1 MGLRRGLV
9 VLTVFLSFWSGA
21 AFCGEGGS
29 DPWRGS
35 LLAWRNVGTALSL
48 QKDAE
53 QTYNPYYAMELD
65 LHPRWWFG
73 SVFSLDA
80 DVSVS
85 REITDSDVTTQ
96 RGEFEW
102 GDVSVGVLASRF
114 YVIPV
119 VGVGFTG
126 GISAQLPTS
135 KVSKARTQLLALK
148 PSVRVDRQFDV
159 LDGAWVGYG
168 FSATRFFN
176 ESTTSEREAPLIP
189 DCLSADGGCDAY
201 LGMGVRNP
209 EWRLAH
215 GVDAGID
222 FSRWFGLSV
231 SASVLV
237 DMLYAQ
243 SVDER
248 VSYEPQEGTD
258 RRYAM
263 AYGLEVHSRPLP
275 ALGFEVG
282 ASTVNP
288 QLAPDSSP
296 EKPFFNRYTLVY
308 LDVQFH
314 IGSLVSQLTSKEVE
328 P

>member
-1 MGLRRGLV
+1 MGLRRFRAVLV
-9 VLTVFLSFWSGA
+9 VMLVLGGGA
-21 AFCGEGGS
+21 AMAGEGAS

-35 LLAWRNVGTALSL
+35 VLIWRNVGTALSL
-48 QKDAE
+48 EKDAE
-53 QTYNPYYAMELD
+53 LTYNPYYAMELD

-73 SVFSLDA
+73 SIFSVDV

-85 REITDSDVTTQ
+85 RELTNSDVTTQ
-96 RGEFEW
+96 RGELEW
-102 GDVSVGVLASRF
+102 GDVSLGASASRF
-114 YVIPV
+114 YVVPV
-119 VGVGFTG
+119 VGLGFSG
-126 GISAQLPTS
+126 GVSVQLPTS

-168 FSATRFFN
+168 FAATRFFN

-189 DCLSADGGCDAY
+189 DCLTAGGTCDAF

-209 EWRLAH
+209 AWRLAH

-222 FSRWFGLSV
+222 VSRWFGLSA

-237 DMLYAQ
+237 DMLYPMTL
-243 SVDER
+243 DES
-248 VSYEPQEGTD
+248 VSYEPQEDTD

-263 AYGLEVHSRPLP
+263 AYGLEVHTRPIP
-275 ALGFEVG
+275 SLGFELG

-288 QLAPDSSP
+288 QLKPDSTQ

-314 IGSLVSQLTSKEVE
+314 FGSLVSQLTSGEVE

>member
-1 MGLRRGLV
+1 MGLRGVGTILLV
-9 VLTVFLSFWSGA
+9 VLMLGGGPVLAGEA
-21 AFCGEGGS
+21 AP

-35 LLAWRNVGTALSL
+35 VLTWRNVGTALSL

-53 QTYNPYYAMELD
+53 LTYNPYYAMELD

-73 SVFSLDA
+73 SIFSV
-80 DVSVS
+80 DVDVAVS

-96 RGEFEW
+96 RGELEW
-102 GDVSVGVLASRF
+102 GDVWLGASASRF

-119 VGVGFTG
+119 AGIGLSGGLGVQF
-126 GISAQLPTS
+126 PTS

-168 FSATRFFN
+168 FAVTRFFN

-189 DCLSADGGCDAY
+189 DCLSADGSCDAY

-209 EWRLAH
+209 AWRMSH
-215 GVDAGID
+215 GVDLGLD
-222 FSRWFGLSV
+222 VSRWFGISA
-231 SASVLV
+231 SASVLM
-237 DMLYAQ
+237 DMLYPMT
-243 SVDER
+243 VDES
-248 VSYEPQEGTD
+248 VSYEPQEDTD
-258 RRYAM
+258 RRYVM
-263 AYGLEVHSRPLP
+263 AYGVEVHSRPLP
-275 ALGFEVG
+275 ALGFELG

-288 QLAPDSSP
+288 QLKPDSSP

-314 IGSLVSQLTSKEVE
+314 FGSLVSQLTSGEVE